1 MWLFSLYTNTTM
13 KTETKRRS
21 AASSTMADRYQR
33 MQGTLFSR
41 VWSVILTM
49 ATVIL
54 ISSAA
59 RAQDLTFYNGLNCK
73 ISVKI
78 TYSNSSCPGSSP
90 FHTTSCIDLN
100 SPGTTNVPLPAGWT
114 KVMRIEYFCDWNCPT
129 LMTTFD
135 CSSGYSPALPANCC
149 GRNITIQGALDPGE
163 FRIDAQ

>member
-1 MWLFSLYTNTTM
+1 M

-78 TYSNSSCPGSSP
+78 TYSNSSCPGSNP
-90 FHTTSCIDLN
+90 TYTQCTDLN
-100 SPGTTNVPLPAGWT
+100 SPGTTSVPLPTGWS
-114 KVMRIEYFCDWNCPT
+114 KVISIEYHCGWGCT
-129 LMTTFD
+129 SWQTT
-135 CSSGYSPALPANCC
+135 YSCNGTYNPALPFTCC
-149 GRNITIQGALDPGE
+149 GRNITVQGALDPGE
-163 FRIDAQ
+163 FRIDVQ